1 MNKQTNTTLAAILAT
16 SVAAFAG
23 TTTKNTKPLETKSD
37 PFVTGIIGV
46 EASSGYINKGRLFDS
61 SLTFQP
67 FAAVIIP
74 TKLELGGVNV
84 AITGATKQNIHAAS
98 PLNGL
103 SRSEYNAGLLLN
115 KDRVSVTASYEWTNS
130 DQNWFPDSQGVNVGV
145 HFDDTGLTPFTLNPY
160 AKGYFGTKRVG
171 QPIGNYYEVGVAPSV
186 SLCSTKIGFPV
197 ALGFGNKNFYT
208 SGERYGYTS
217 AGVNTTTPITENVA
231 LTTGVTYFNTND
243 SNRGGKNDFWLTSA
257 GIVVKF

>member
-1 MNKQTNTTLAAILAT
+1 MTKQTNTTLAVILAT

-23 TTTKNTKPLETKSD
+23 TTTKNTKPLEKSD
-37 PFVTGIIGV
+37 PLFNGIIGV
-46 EASSGYINKGRLFDS
+46 EASSGYINKGRVFDS

-84 AITGATKQNIHAAS
+84 SITGSTKQNIHTTS

-115 KDRVSVTASYEWTNS
+115 KDRVSVAASYEWVNS
-130 DQNWFPDSQGVNVGV
+130 DQNWFPDAQGFNVALS
-145 HFDDTGLTPFTLNPY
+145 FDDTGLTPLAINPY

-171 QPIGNYYEVGVAPSV
+171 QPVGNYYEVGVSPTVSV
-186 SLCSTKIGFPV
+186 AKTTVGFPV
-197 ALGFGNKNFYT
+197 AVGFGNRSFFS

-217 AGVNTTTPITENVA
+217 AGVSTSTPLTTNLS
-231 LTTGVTYFNTND
+231 LTTGVTYFNTNT
-243 SNRGGKNDFWLTSA
+243 SSSGKDTFWLTSA
-257 GIVVKF
+257 GLVLKF